1 MTRRLLPLLLCVV
14 SACAVTPRAQLAAGL
29 RDAGLSQ
36 GVSDCMAG
44 RMVDRLSLLQLR
56 RIAGLPKA
64 RSSES
69 VDQFLHRLR
78 ALKDPEIVGVA
89 TSSAALCASGLAG

>member
-1 MTRRLLPLLLCVV
+1 MTRRLLPLLLCAAL
-14 SACAVTPRAQLAAGL
+14 ACAITPRAQLAAGL

-36 GVSDCMAG
+36 RVSDCMAG

-56 RIAGLPKA
+56 RISGLSKA
-64 RSSES
+64 KSSES
-69 VDQFLHRLR
+69 ADRFLYRLR

-89 TSSAALCASGLAG
+89 TSSAALCATGLAG